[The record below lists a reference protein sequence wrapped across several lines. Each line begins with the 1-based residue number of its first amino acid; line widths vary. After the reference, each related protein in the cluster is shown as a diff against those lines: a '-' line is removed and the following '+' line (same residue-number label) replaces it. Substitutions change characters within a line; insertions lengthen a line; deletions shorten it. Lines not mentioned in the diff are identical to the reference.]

1 MGSADLLPSQSSRL
15 PGRRPVAVR
24 PIQTRPD
31 PTADPLPAAI
41 SEHAPTAAMSQPRP
55 TSPNRRQP
63 MPAIDSA
70 LLGAG
75 TARPIAAGARQPS
88 GRSA

>member
-31 PTADPLPAAI
+31 PTADPLHAAI
-41 SEHAPTAAMSQPRP
+41 PEPVPTAAMSQPQP
-55 TSPNRRQP
+55 TSPNRRRP
-63 MPAIDSA
+63 MPVIDTA
-70 LLGAG
+70 LLGTG
-75 TARPIAAGARQPS
+75 TARPIAAGTRQPS